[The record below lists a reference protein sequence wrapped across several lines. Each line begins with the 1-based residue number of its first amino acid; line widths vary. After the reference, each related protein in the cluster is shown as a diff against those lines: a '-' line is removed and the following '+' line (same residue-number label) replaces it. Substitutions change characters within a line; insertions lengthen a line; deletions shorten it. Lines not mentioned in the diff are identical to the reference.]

1 MIGDIISYFSS
12 SRGVGTRISIV
23 AALLL
28 LLWVEELSDIDLSD
42 RLAWGSSIG
51 ASSPCNVV
59 SVNFLMKKFSTF
71 AILGGF
77 SGD

>member
-12 SRGVGTRISIV
+12 SRGVGARISIS

-28 LLWVEELSDIDLSD
+28 LVRVEELSDIDLSD

-51 ASSPCNVV
+51 LFSLCNVV
-59 SVNFLMKKFSTF
+59 SVNF
-71 AILGGF
+71 
-77 SGD
+77 